1 MNKMDAIFVF
11 TELIASRKSTSTN
24 LVDRYVSELVEGHG
38 VWRISELIRTKI
50 ERGRGSWY

>member
-24 LVDRYVSELVEGHG
+24 LVDRYVSELVEDHG
-38 VWRISELIRTKI
+38 VWRISELIRI
-50 ERGRGSWY
+50 EGGRGSWY

>member
-11 TELIASRKSTSTN
+11 TEFVASRKSTSTN

-38 VWRISELIRTKI
+38 VWRISELIRTRI